1 MEEKAGRSRR
11 FGDERADLNPRSWLT
26 PFRRN
31 SVGYLT
37 KMLLFYH
44 GIGVGLLLAGTAVLN
59 LLVPGYQEPSV
70 PRSLV
75 GVLSA
80 GPIEETIF
88 FGIPFYV
95 FGSSHALIVTGV
107 IWAMLHIFNTPN
119 IELAQ
124 LAFGNW
130 LFVVPSLFFSLRT
143 WASGKGWF
151 AVAVHS
157 GWNGIFF
164 AAGCAAGEIKC
175 TALEQDMLLNAGMP
189 ALSAALV
196 AGTYVL
202 YRLKEKR
209 KKKDSGNSRINNI

>member
-1 MEEKAGRSRR
+1 MEEGEKKSTGR
-11 FGDERADLNPRSWLT
+11 FADERADLHPRTWLT

-31 SVGYLT
+31 SPGYLT

-44 GIGVGLLLAGTAVLN
+44 GVGVGLLLAGTAVLE
-59 LLVPGYQEPSV
+59 LLMPGYEEPSL

-75 GVLSA
+75 GVLAA
-80 GPIEETIF
+80 GPIEETLF

-95 FGSSHALIVTGV
+95 FGSSHALIVTGS
-107 IWAMLHIFNTPN
+107 IWAVLHIFNTPD

-164 AAGCAAGEIKC
+164 GAGCAAGQLQC
-175 TALEQDMLLNAGMP
+175 TLLEEDPLLNIGMP
-189 ALSAALV
+189 VLSAALV
-196 AGTYVL
+196 AGTYAL
-202 YRLKEKR
+202 YRLKERR
-209 KKKDSGNSRINNI
+209 KKNSNNNRINI